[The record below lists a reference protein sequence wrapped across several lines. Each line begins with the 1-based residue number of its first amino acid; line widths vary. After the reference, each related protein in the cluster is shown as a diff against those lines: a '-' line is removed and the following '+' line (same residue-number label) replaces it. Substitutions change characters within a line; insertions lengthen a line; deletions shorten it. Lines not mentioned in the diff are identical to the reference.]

1 MLDTMCGHVL
11 AKFHS
16 STLDWR
22 QSNTHSV
29 HYITYRLQG
38 LTRCSVHYIT
48 YRLQGL
54 TRCSVECSRCST
66 MERERW
72 TLSVEV
78 EREAVLCGLEE
89 FTPGLWGKWST
100 PSHSPQCCGVQDVQ
114 AVHWQR
120 QQVQDGVLPRSGQ
133 EVATH
138 KRPQRAGE
146 DKAAG
151 ECVGKWQRNSLG
163 RGSVSL

>member
-16 STLDWR
+16 SRLDWR

-38 LTRCSVHYIT
+38 LTRCSVHYITYRLQGLTRCSVHYITYRLQRLTRCSVHYIT

-78 EREAVLCGLEE
+78 EREAVLCGVEE
-89 FTPGLWGKWST
+89 FTPVLWGKWST
-100 PSHSPQCCGVQDVQ
+100 RHTHPSAAEYRTSRRSTGRDSRCRMVCSPGVV
-114 AVHWQR
+114 R
-120 QQVQDGVLPRSGQ
+120 R
-133 EVATH
+133 
-138 KRPQRAGE
+138 
-146 DKAAG
+146 
-151 ECVGKWQRNSLG
+151 
-163 RGSVSL
+163 